1 MKALQG
7 IQFKSRKHETTLNSI
22 KLPVHEFSSER
33 WGEMSMSLMTGFEDP
48 EAYIKDVMNV
58 AIKGIEGDDYEPTA
72 DDREQLQRVLSNSD
86 IREYL
91 HRLKQLNEF
100 GLDVMQEAEKKFE
113 AARSTA
119 TDSSSV

>member
-7 IQFKSRKHETTLNSI
+7 VQFTPRVHSTTINGI
-22 KLPVHEFSSER
+22 DLPVHEFSSER
-33 WGEMSMSLMTGFEDP
+33 WGEMSMSMMTGFEDP
-48 EAYIKDVMNV
+48 EAYIKDVMSV
-58 AIKGIEGDDYEPTA
+58 VIKGIEGDDYEPTA
-72 DDREQLQRVLSNSD
+72 EDQEQLQRVLSNSD

-100 GLDVMQEAEKKFE
+100 GVDVMREAEKKFE
-113 AARSTA
+113 AAQSTA